1 MNDLGTEVE
10 ATATWLEQHNASG
23 AATLLRRVASQR
35 ERARRELDA
44 HRTPNRYRLAWR
56 SARRRART
64 EHAKF
69 TSISEQLDDFHSKWG
84 EDCRRFNEHSEAQT
98 RACAQLRTDLAQFQ
112 VHAERAGWI
121 PDPAERRLWRWRE
134 DWWELAHRK
143 KNPEDGYPDT
153 GWYLWGP
160 TESGHF
166 GQWTGRLTKEATT
179 EADRLITKYLTT
191 KAATS

>member
-10 ATATWLEQHNASG
+10 ATATWLEHHNASG
-23 AATLLRRVASQR
+23 AAALLRRIARQRDQASS
-35 ERARRELDA
+35 ELAA
-44 HRTPNRYRLAWR
+44 HRAPNRYRLAWR

-84 EDCRRFNEHSEAQT
+84 EDCRRFNEHSETLT
-98 RACAQLRTDLAQFQ
+98 RTCAQLRTDLAQFQ
-112 VHAERAGWI
+112 VHTERAGWI

-134 DWWELAHRK
+134 GWWELAHRK
-143 KNPEDGYPDT
+143 KNPKDGYHDT

-166 GQWTGRLTKEATT
+166 GQWTDRLTKEATT
-179 EADRLITKYLTT
+179 EADWLITKYLTT
-191 KAATS
+191 RAVTS